1 MQTKDFARR
10 MSKVDRA
17 KRSERVVAI
26 TRALCAQP
34 GRLFT
39 LKDFVEQFGCAKS
52 TLSEDVAVVRSVLS
66 RYGMGMVETIN
77 GASGG
82 VRFLPFYSD
91 DADRAFVR
99 TICEELQNP
108 ERILPGGFL
117 YTIDLFSEPRVIGRM
132 GEIFAKHF
140 YDLEPD
146 VVVTVESMGVPIGLM
161 VAQALGKPLVTARR
175 DNKATEGSTV
185 TINYMSASSRQMQS
199 MSLSRRS
206 LLPGQRALLV
216 DDFMKGGGTAKG
228 LSDLMAEFGVEVV
241 GMGVILSTSTPE
253 KKRIQEYSSLLV
265 LDDVDED
272 AGCVKIA
279 PSSWL

>member
-1 MQTKDFARR
+1 MVKFL
-10 MSKVDRA
+10 DRA

-26 TRALCAQP
+26 MRTLCAQP

-39 LKDFVEQFGCAKS
+39 LRDFVEQFGCAKS
-52 TLSEDVAVVRSVLS
+52 TLSEDVAVVRGVLS

-91 DADRAFVR
+91 EADRTFVQH
-99 TICEELQNP
+99 ICHELQQP

-117 YTIDLFSEPRVIGRM
+117 YTVDLFSEPRVVGRI

-140 YDLEPD
+140 YELEPD

-206 LLPGQRALLV
+206 LLPGQKALLV

-228 LSDLMAEFGVEVV
+228 LTDLMTEFDVEVV
-241 GMGVILSTSTPE
+241 GMGVILSTSTPD
-253 KKRIQEYSSLLV
+253 KKRIAEYSPLMV
-265 LDDVDED
+265 LEDVDED
-272 AGCVKIA
+272 AGSVKIGPA
-279 PSSWL
+279 AWL